1 LVLALELAV
10 WVVYVLLVKRH
21 RLALPFP
28 RGRAISIRSVEI
40 LRQLGLEQEVTQT
53 SSPRS
58 ETVHF
63 FAGASLTAPEF
74 GRVGSTP
81 AQGEKAVSPTAALGC
96 PQDRSRRCCVSGSST
111 IRWSTRG
118 SEPCCVDAQQRV
130 DHVEVRLRPSGGPDS
145 TVRTSWLVGAD
156 GSRSRVHHL
165 VGIGTDT
172 LGVPCSNVNILIDA
186 DLGRRDPT
194 GW

>member
-1 LVLALELAV
+1 LLRQRVIDHPLVDARFGT
-10 WVVYVLLVKRH
+10 VLL
-21 RLALPFP
+21 
-28 RGRAISIRSVEI
+28 
-40 LRQLGLEQEVTQT
+40 
-53 SSPRS
+53 
-58 ETVHF
+58 
-63 FAGASLTAPEF
+63 
-74 GRVGSTP
+74 
-81 AQGEKAVSPTAALGC
+81 
-96 PQDRSRRCCVSGSST
+96 
-111 IRWSTRG
+111 
-118 SEPCCVDAQQRV
+118 DAQQRV